1 MGARQSKRSVD
12 ITTTPKK
19 EGVPSEGAVG
29 DAATPGDGKLERIE
43 ESDAKPTTNGIAYR
57 TDVNEDKD
65 KDKDDT
71 NEKDKEKEKEKQQSE
86 EAKPEDTKQESSG
99 ESPAEGAEVTTPTEG
114 NAASPNTVASPESK
128 EPKKKE
134 KMRKKWSL
142 RSISFS
148 KKDKSKPA
156 REEAPK
162 NGDVTKEEPLPES
175 GEDCDQGAVSGSP
188 AEENKSE
195 ASSPSENN
203 SSTPLS
209 PAVEANEESTTATT
223 TTATTTT
230 TAAPAAAPADATTP
244 EQSTEAPTAVAAA
257 AAATTTPPAT
267 SPVVEEKKEEPTPSA
282 PTPVP
287 LEDKKGDVENV
298 EGEKKVVES
307 APEVEIPVVEKAV
320 THEVAT
326 TENNI
331 EEAAPKVAPPAI
343 PIEVPASPPSAPAIT
358 EDVAS
363 VTKAIEEIE
372 ISDKAVAAAVNE
384 AIECNTNEIIADA
397 HHQNNMNE

>member
-19 EGVPSEGAVG
+19 EGIPSEGAVG

-71 NEKDKEKEKEKQQSE
+71 SEKDKEKEKQPSE
-86 EAKPEDTKQESSG
+86 EAKSEDTKQELSG
-99 ESPAEGAEVTTPTEG
+99 ESPAEDAEVTTPTEG

-128 EPKKKE
+128 EPKKKD

-175 GEDCDQGAVSGSP
+175 GEDCDQGTVTGSP
-188 AEENKSE
+188 AEENKSD

-209 PAVEANEESTTATT
+209 PAVEANEESSATTTT

-230 TAAPAAAPADATTP
+230 AAAAAPAPAVATTP
-244 EQSTEAPTAVAAA
+244 ETSTEAPTAVAAA

-267 SPVVEEKKEEPTPSA
+267 SPVAEEKKEEPTPSA

-307 APEVEIPVVEKAV
+307 TPKVEIPVVEKAV
-320 THEVAT
+320 THEVGT

-331 EEAAPKVAPPAI
+331 EEAPKVAPPAI

>member
-1 MGARQSKRSVD
+1 MESVIKLGRGMSNGVYRAAGALSRGAQYFLAA
-12 ITTTPKK
+12 
-19 EGVPSEGAVG
+19 VPFVWW
-29 DAATPGDGKLERIE
+29 KI
-43 ESDAKPTTNGIAYR
+43 
-57 TDVNEDKD
+57 DV
-65 KDKDDT
+65 
-71 NEKDKEKEKEKQQSE
+71 
-86 EAKPEDTKQESSG
+86 A
-99 ESPAEGAEVTTPTEG
+99 
-114 NAASPNTVASPESK
+114 
-128 EPKKKE
+128 
-134 KMRKKWSL
+134 
-142 RSISFS
+142 
-148 KKDKSKPA
+148 
-156 REEAPK
+156 
-162 NGDVTKEEPLPES
+162 S
-175 GEDCDQGAVSGSP
+175 GEDCDQGAVTSSP
-188 AEENKSE
+188 AEENKSD

-209 PAVEANEESTTATT
+209 PAVEANEESSATTTT

-230 TAAPAAAPADATTP
+230 AAAAAPAPAEATTP
-244 EQSTEAPTAVAAA
+244 ETSTEAPTAVA

-267 SPVVEEKKEEPTPSA
+267 SPVAEEKKEEPTPSA

-307 APEVEIPVVEKAV
+307 TPEVEIPVVEKAV
-320 THEVAT
+320 THEVDT

-331 EEAAPKVAPPAI
+331 EEAPKMAPPAI